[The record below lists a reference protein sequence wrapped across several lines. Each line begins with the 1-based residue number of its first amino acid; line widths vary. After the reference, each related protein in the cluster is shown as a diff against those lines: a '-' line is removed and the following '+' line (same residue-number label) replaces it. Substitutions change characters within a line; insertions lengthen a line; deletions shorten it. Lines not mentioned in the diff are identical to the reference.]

1 MDLRFGYES
10 GAGRPFGAVWDSFI
24 CHVAD
29 MQPASCFYIL
39 KFLYM
44 VWCSTLITKIC
55 FFFYKNKSRLNI
67 FFEFVRFSR

>member
-1 MDLRFGYES
+1 MCEKMDLRFGYES

-39 KFLYM
+39 KFLYN
-44 VWCSTLITKIC
+44 IKIFIYGLVLYSYNKDM
-55 FFFYKNKSRLNI
+55 FFLL
-67 FFEFVRFSR
+67 